1 MATNKGSTSSWSR
14 RGGRHGRS
22 NGNGL
27 KHAENSKV
35 EKVEFLKGQH
45 PKCLCDLN
53 AIISI
58 SRTPENLGR
67 LFFGCPLYKK
77 KIPHCKFFAWVD
89 QLFYI
94 NLDYDYLEDV
104 AMDGCETAGH
114 VSHMFAAN
122 IAGLE
127 HKVMELQ
134 SRVDMLEIHQNVV
147 PEIEWK
153 TRYFN
158 VVFVIIVCAL
168 LVLVMGV
175 GIASL

>member
-1 MATNKGSTSSWSR
+1 MATSKRSTSSWSR
-14 RGGRHGRS
+14 RGGRHGGS

-27 KHAENSKV
+27 KYAENSK
-35 EKVEFLKGQH
+35 EKL
-45 PKCLCDLN
+45 
-53 AIISI
+53 
-58 SRTPENLGR
+58 
-67 LFFGCPLYKK
+67 
-77 KIPHCKFFAWVD
+77 PHCKFFAWID
-89 QLFYI
+89 QLFDI
-94 NLDYDYLEDV
+94 NLDYDCLEDV
-104 AMDGCETAGH
+104 AMDFCETAGH

-153 TRYFN
+153 TRCFN
-158 VVFVIIVCAL
+158 VVFVIIMCVL